1 MSKWHRRDAS
11 IFPVLLRDTLLADSE
26 GNIDDSR
33 EGDCEGD
40 CYSGSVGVF
49 LGSDSRG
56 VGWLNGSLD
65 CLRFA
70 VDKREGCDLV
80 INSLSSENLWLYVRL
95 FVRDCE
101 PILAM
106 W

>member
-11 IFPVLLRDTLLADSE
+11 IFAVLLRDTLLADSE
-26 GNIDDSR
+26 GNIDESC

-40 CYSGSVGVF
+40 RLGGGVGVF

-56 VGWLNGSLD
+56 VGWLNRSLD

-70 VDKREGCDLV
+70 VDE
-80 INSLSSENLWLYVRL
+80 
-95 FVRDCE
+95 
-101 PILAM
+101 
-106 W
+106 